1 MSSLGLITLYLP
13 TVMELT
19 FNSSAM
25 HFVWLDCSSNRIDSV
40 VHDNNPY
47 VITRINSFFWVSI
60 WIIAN
65 NICVF
70 CCLFVFFSFFKGCLV
85 SDTMFMLSLDNFCV
99 RESWKCRIEK
109 EKLEGGVLGLWHVVR
124 CGWRGHVKSFKVVWE
139 MGDWVFYLWY
149 NHLWFICSISAMN
162 YR

>member
-1 MSSLGLITLYLP
+1 MTLWKSGKGMSSLGLITLYLP

-47 VITRINSFFWVSI
+47 VITRISSFFWVSI

-65 NICVF
+65 NTCVF
-70 CCLFVFFSFFKGCLV
+70 CCLFVFFFFFFFLRLLGIWYYVYVKFGQFLRERELKMSNREGEVRRGCIGFV
-85 SDTMFMLSLDNFCV
+85 TRGKML
-99 RESWKCRIEK
+99 
-109 EKLEGGVLGLWHVVR
+109 LEGTR
-124 CGWRGHVKSFKVVWE
+124 KV
-139 MGDWVFYLWY
+139 
-149 NHLWFICSISAMN
+149 I
-162 YR
+162 